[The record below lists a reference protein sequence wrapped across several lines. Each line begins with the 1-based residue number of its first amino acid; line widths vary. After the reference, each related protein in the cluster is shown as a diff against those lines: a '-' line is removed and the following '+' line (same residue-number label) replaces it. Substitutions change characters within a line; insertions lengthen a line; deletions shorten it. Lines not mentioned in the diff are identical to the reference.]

1 LFLSVWF
8 VSIETYQMVNTC
20 DPTICCWSVD
30 GAHFVVKDVEKFVKE
45 IIPQYFKALK
55 IQSFERQLQF
65 YSFHKL
71 NTYADSLPNSTTVKF
86 RRFSHPKFQ
95 RGRLD
100 LLKEVKRK
108 GESTFP
114 EENINTSTDNNKV
127 NENRI
132 YTSTMHTGSIDVD
145 QKFEKTLV
153 CKSNNSSNKTI
164 SSKIVDIKPVLT
176 DVEIPVFLRSK

>member
-1 LFLSVWF
+1 MFLSVWF

-45 IIPQYFKALK
+45 IIPQYFKVLK

-100 LLKEVKRK
+100 MLNEVKRK
-108 GESTFP
+108 GESRST